1 MIGMQGSNNMLLF
14 GFVPISFGGLGLI
27 CKDLQRKPNDLFF
40 LHQLIMIWEK
50 KPEK

>member
-14 GFVPISFGGLGLI
+14 WVCSNFLWWLRANMQ
-27 CKDLQRKPNDLFF
+27 DLQRKPNDLFS
-40 LHQLIMIWEK
+40 LHQLIMIREG